1 MATNT
6 NYGNPLTGLD
16 AQLASLPIDDAV
28 RGGTQEGF
36 NGVSQ
41 MARKRAVGAEPAPT
55 TPPTDQTALQGKGEL
70 LEADDATVFKTC
82 HNLWLRQERLARNR
96 YAQDRHWLAV
106 RAGFAFSRLEKDDN
120 QDVWTQSFPPGYVKS
135 LRSPSIPNKADD
147 LCNKYVEVLLS
158 DFPKADPQP
167 KDNSETARRGAE
179 IAQRF
184 LAQESDDVGVNLS
197 SVMWQQWDRA
207 MCTASTFN
215 HHWVDPVGGGSIPL
229 QIEAHPEAPSPENP
243 LVGPDGMPS
252 VNPILR
258 YVTADQGQGRQFTDD
273 PSQADRQ
280 WIPQARIDRLGR
292 EHVRLFPEHQDI
304 DGSTTVMMAYFCT
317 LGEGKRRWPSIAA
330 LDPGKLS
337 ALCDWT
343 PPRYLVLLP
352 PALRARWKL
361 QTGGPGDAKGGSDDQ
376 RYFFYYCLYKKNDPD
391 YPEGAQV
398 YVSGMD
404 GGFIIGRDTLTATV
418 QVPNEQVQDQDVPL
432 AIRMEIPIVQN
443 RPIQDAL
450 DLDPTGLPL
459 IGRFAGAS
467 EAGQQLMQ
475 AYAEACDIILHPA
488 RFVPST
494 SPVEGEDID
503 NSRATGDVVPI
514 LSMAD
519 LPKWEEPP
527 QLPGST
533 MQMAEFMYAQA
544 DSIAGLPKPLQG
556 SNDQQEVS
564 GVARNIAVQQ
574 GMIALGR
581 SQVAFHLSFKRS
593 CRIMIQQ
600 AMKYY
605 SAPQQIRYVGDDG
618 SYQQK
623 WWTGAEFA
631 SVTSEVNVMPGTGT
645 MMPPLTK
652 VQNAAAMMQMGALSQ
667 EEFQEVARPNL
678 VGGLGITANPHDQRA
693 ERQIAAWMEGPP
705 QGWDALQQTYLQQKQ
720 QYDQAEAQY
729 QQQQQ
734 AYQVATQNQAI
745 VNAGPPPT
753 TLGSQQQYDQAS
765 LAYATAQQALQL
777 APLGPP
783 PQAPQ
788 IPAPTQPWTP
798 FDELPIDTDPL
809 VAALRQRKMGRVMA
823 EAAFTGQ
830 RSKLWRDELVRAYTL
845 ARQAVALSQQAQQQ
859 AKQPQ
864 VRPAESSPSPAPP
877 VASPKPAAAA
887 A

>member
-6 NYGNPLTGLD
+6 NAGNPLTGLD
-16 AQLASLPIDDAV
+16 AQLASLPLDDAM

-36 NGVSQ
+36 NGISQ
-41 MARKRAVGAEPAPT
+41 NAKARALGAEPAPT
-55 TPPTDQTALQGKGEL
+55 TPSKDQTALQGKGEL
-70 LEADDATVFKTC
+70 LEADDATVFKTA

-106 RAGFAFSRLEKDDN
+106 RAGFSFSRLEKDDN

-158 DFPKADPQP
+158 DFPKPDPQP
-167 KDNSETARRGAE
+167 KDNSEVARRASE

-184 LAQESDDVGVNLS
+184 LVQESDDVGVNLT

-229 QIEAHPEAPSPENP
+229 QIEAHPDAPDPANP

-258 YVTADQGQGRQFTDD
+258 YVTPDTGEGRQFTDD

-304 DGSTTVMMAYFCT
+304 DGATTVMLAFFCT

-376 RYFFYYCLYKKNDPD
+376 RYFFYYALYKKNDPD
-391 YPEGAQV
+391 YPEGASV

-418 QVPNEQVQDQDVPL
+418 QVPDEQVQDKDVPL
-432 AIRMEIPIVQN
+432 AVRMEIPLVQN

-494 SPVEGEDID
+494 SPIQGDDID
-503 NSRATGDVVPI
+503 NSRATGDVIPV
-514 LSMAD
+514 L
-519 LPKWEEPP
+519 
-527 QLPGST
+527 
-533 MQMAEFMYAQA
+533 
-544 DSIAGLPKPLQG
+544 SIA
-556 SNDQQEVS
+556 D
-564 GVARNIAVQQ
+564 
-574 GMIALGR
+574 
-581 SQVAFHLSFKRS
+581 
-593 CRIMIQQ
+593 
-600 AMKYY
+600 
-605 SAPQQIRYVGDDG
+605 
-618 SYQQK
+618 
-623 WWTGAEFA
+623 
-631 SVTSEVNVMPGTGT
+631 
-645 MMPPLTK
+645 
-652 VQNAAAMMQMGALSQ
+652 
-667 EEFQEVARPNL
+667 
-678 VGGLGITANPHDQRA
+678 
-693 ERQIAAWMEGPP
+693 
-705 QGWDALQQTYLQQKQ
+705 
-720 QYDQAEAQY
+720 
-729 QQQQQ
+729 
-734 AYQVATQNQAI
+734 
-745 VNAGPPPT
+745 
-753 TLGSQQQYDQAS
+753 
-765 LAYATAQQALQL
+765 
-777 APLGPP
+777 
-783 PQAPQ
+783 
-788 IPAPTQPWTP
+788 
-798 FDELPIDTDPL
+798 
-809 VAALRQRKMGRVMA
+809 
-823 EAAFTGQ
+823 
-830 RSKLWRDELVRAYTL
+830 
-845 ARQAVALSQQAQQQ
+845 
-859 AKQPQ
+859 
-864 VRPAESSPSPAPP
+864 
-877 VASPKPAAAA
+877 
-887 A
+887 